1 MEKTLYLE
9 CYSGISGDM
18 TVAALL
24 DLGADRAALDIAI
37 NSIKLLVSGFEVEVK
52 RVQKAGIDACDFNV
66 ILDKT
71 HENHDH
77 DMEYL
82 HGHHGEQDIGHH
94 HDHGHNEEHN
104 AGHHH
109 DHGHDEEHN
118 AGHHHD
124 HGHDEEH
131 NAGYHHDHNG
141 DAHHHTHIGLNEI
154 TDVLN
159 KAALTDGAR
168 ALALKIFGILADA
181 EAKAHHKP
189 ANEVHFH
196 EVGAVDSIVDI
207 MSAAVCVDSLKTKHQ
222 ITNVVVSVLYEG
234 QGSVRCQ
241 HGILPVPVPA
251 TANIIEAYQLPVHFM
266 AVQGEFVTPT
276 GAAIAAAVRT
286 AENLPQQ
293 FRVLAQGIGAGKRSY
308 EKASML
314 RAMLVEDASVQQDV
328 IYKLESNI
336 DDCAGEAF
344 GYVMDR
350 LFEAGA
356 RDVYFTPI
364 YMKKNRPSYQ
374 LNVICKE
381 QDIPKLEQIIF
392 HETTTIG
399 IRRVKME
406 RTVLEREE
414 CIQNTSF
421 GMLAVK
427 RCGDR
432 AYPEYESL
440 VSVCRESGIS
450 YQEAY
455 NIVYAELN
463 QSFQTGQ
470 EVRICQTQ
478 E

>member
-37 NSIKLLVSGFEVEVK
+37 NSIKPLVSGFEVEVK

-82 HGHHGEQDIGHH
+82 DGHHGEQD
-94 HDHGHNEEHN
+94 

-118 AGHHHD
+118 AGH
-124 HGHDEEH
+124 
-131 NAGYHHDHNG
+131 HHDHNG

-207 MSAAVCVDSLKTKHQ
+207 MSAAVCVDSLKKKHQ

-266 AVQGEFVTPT
+266 EVQGEFVTPT

-414 CIQNTSF
+414 CIKNTSF

-440 VSVCRESGIS
+440 VSVCRESGIA

-478 E
+478 K

>member
-24 DLGADRAALDIAI
+24 DLGADRAALDTAI
-37 NSIKLLVSGFEVEVK
+37 NSIKPLVSGFEVEVK

-82 HGHHGEQDIGHH
+82 HGHHGEQD
-94 HDHGHNEEHN
+94 
-104 AGHHH
+104 AGH
-109 DHGHDEEHN
+109 
-118 AGHHHD
+118 
-124 HGHDEEH
+124 
-131 NAGYHHDHNG
+131 HHDHNG
-141 DAHHHTHIGLNEI
+141 DAHYHTHIGLNEI

-207 MSAAVCVDSLKTKHQ
+207 MSAAVCVDSLKKKHQ

-266 AVQGEFVTPT
+266 EVQGEFVTPT

-414 CIQNTSF
+414 CIKNTSF

-440 VSVCRESGIS
+440 VSVCRESGIA

-470 EVRICQTQ
+470 EVHICQTQ
-478 E
+478 K